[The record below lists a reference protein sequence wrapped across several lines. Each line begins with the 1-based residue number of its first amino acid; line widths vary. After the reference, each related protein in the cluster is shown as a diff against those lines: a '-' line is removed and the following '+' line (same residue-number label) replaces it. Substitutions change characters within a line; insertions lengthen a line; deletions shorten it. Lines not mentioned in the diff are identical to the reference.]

1 MPAGSSRVAFE
12 LIVAL
17 SAAALLAGM
26 LLFAEIGRRIGV
38 ARFKRDPEGAG
49 KEAGAAEAAVFGLL
63 GLLIAFTFSGAASRF
78 HDRRLLIAQE
88 SNAIGTAYLR
98 VDLLP
103 ADAQSEMREL
113 FRKYV
118 DVRAT
123 VYRAAADEAETLSR
137 LADGAS
143 LQGMIWRT
151 SVSASQRPGAA
162 THAPIL
168 LLPALNEMI
177 DITTTR
183 AAATQVHPPTEIFL
197 LLGALCMVG
206 ALLIG
211 HGASRSK
218 HRQWFHPM
226 MFAAIMA
233 ATVYVIVDLEY
244 PRLGLIRVDLADQIL
259 LDLRKSMQ

>member
-1 MPAGSSRVAFE
+1 MAFE
-12 LIVAL
+12 LFVTL
-17 SAAALLAGM
+17 SAAALLIGM

-38 ARFKRDPEGAG
+38 ARFNRDPDGAG
-49 KEAGAAEAAVFGLL
+49 KEGGAAEAAVFGLL

-78 HDRRLLIAQE
+78 HDRKLLIAQE

-103 ADAQSEMREL
+103 ADAQPEVREL

-123 VYRAAADEAETLSR
+123 VYRAAADDAETRSR
-137 LADGAS
+137 LAAGES

-162 THAPIL
+162 TQAPML

-183 AAATQVHPPTEIFL
+183 AVATQAHPPTAIFL
-197 LLGALCMVG
+197 LLGALCLVG
-206 ALLIG
+206 ALLVG
-211 HGASRSK
+211 HGASQSQER
-218 HRQWFHPM
+218 HWFYPM
-226 MFAAIMA
+226 MFAGIIA
-233 ATVYVIVDLEY
+233 ATFYVIVDIEY
-244 PRLGLIRVDLADQIL
+244 PRLGLIRVDTADQIL